1 MDTIHA
7 PFPYG
12 VQMTEPKNLGRRD
25 FVKWSAAGLIAGRVA
40 MPSLGVRRD
49 ERIRGANDRVVIALI
64 GAGRQGQGN
73 LNNAIKQ
80 PDTVV
85 GAVCDVYEPNLAKGL
100 EAAPGAKSYRDFRH
114 VLENKDIDAVIIAT
128 PDHWHPIQT
137 ILACEAGKDVYVEKP
152 ISVTVSEGR
161 AMVDAARR
169 HSRIVQTGTQQRS
182 GKHFQQAAQLVKA
195 GTIGKVMQ
203 VRTWN
208 FGNESPAGIGNPP
221 DSAPPKELDWDMW
234 LGPAPLRPFNANRFG
249 VFPDRWSSFRWFWDY
264 AGGMMTDWGVHWLDI
279 VQLVMGVDAPQF
291 VSASGGKFVLDDN
304 RETPDTIL
312 ATFQYPG
319 FICTYENRVANAAPI
334 SGKTNGMFFHGT
346 EGTLFVDRQ
355 GLEVIPEKRKAGEST
370 VDRTR
375 GFTVENS
382 NQHHL
387 DHMKDFIE
395 CVRSRK
401 TPIADIETGHR
412 STTTA
417 LLGNIA
423 YRTGSRI
430 EWDGARER
438 IVGDAKASAYLSREY
453 RSPWKL

>member
-1 MDTIHA
+1 
-7 PFPYG
+7 
-12 VQMTEPKNLGRRD
+12 MTEPKNLGRRE
-25 FVKWSAAGLIAGRVA
+25 FVKWSAAGVIAGRVV
-40 MPSLGVRRD
+40 MQPLGIRRD
-49 ERIRGANDRVVIALI
+49 DRIRGANDRVVVALI
-64 GAGRQGQGN
+64 GAGRQGQSD
-73 LNNAIKQ
+73 LANAVKQ
-80 PDTVV
+80 PDTEV
-85 GAVCDVYEPNLAKGL
+85 ALVCDVYEPNLAKGL
-100 EAAPGAKSYRDFRH
+100 DVAPGSKPEHDFRR
-114 VLENKDIDAVIIAT
+114 VLDNKDIDAVIIAT

-152 ISVTVSEGR
+152 ISVSVTEGR
-161 AMVDAARR
+161 AMVSAARR
-169 HSRIVQTGTQQRS
+169 HNRIVQAGTQQRS
-182 GKHFQQAAQLVKA
+182 GKHFQQAAELVKGGA
-195 GTIGKVMQ
+195 IGKVTQ

-208 FGNESPAGIGNPP
+208 FGNESPDGIGNPP
-221 DSAPPKELDWDMW
+221 DGAPPKELDWDMW
-234 LGPAPLRPFNANRFG
+234 LGPAPKRPFNPNRFG

-279 VQLVMGVDAPQF
+279 VQLVMGVDAPQY
-291 VSASGGKFVLDDN
+291 VSASGGKFVLQDN

-319 FICTYENRVANAAPI
+319 FICTYENRVTNAAPI
-334 SGKTNGMFFHGT
+334 SGKSNGMLFHGT

-355 GLEVIPEKRKAGEST
+355 GLEVMPEKRKSGDST

-382 NQHHL
+382 NQHHF

-401 TPIADIETGHR
+401 TPVADIEIGHR

-423 YRTGSRI
+423 YRTGRRL

-438 IVGDAKASAYLSREY
+438 IVGDGKASEYLSRDY
-453 RSPWKL
+453 RRPWKL

>member
-1 MDTIHA
+1 
-7 PFPYG
+7 
-12 VQMTEPKNLGRRD
+12 MTEPKNLGRRE
-25 FVKWSAAGLIAGRVA
+25 FVKWSAAGVIVGRAA
-40 MPSLGVRRD
+40 MQPFGMRRD
-49 ERIRGANDRVVIALI
+49 DRIRGANDRVVVGLI
-64 GAGRQGQGN
+64 GAGRQGQGD
-73 LNNAIKQ
+73 LGNAVKQ
-80 PDTVV
+80 PDTAV
-85 GAVCDVYEPNLAKGL
+85 GAVCDVYAPNLAKGL
-100 EAAPGAKSYRDFRH
+100 EVAPGAKSYGDFRR

-128 PDHWHPIQT
+128 PDHWHPVQT

-152 ISVTVSEGR
+152 ISVTVTEGR

-169 HSRIVQTGTQQRS
+169 YNRIVQTGTQQRS
-182 GKHFQQAAQLVKA
+182 GKHFQHAAEFVKS
-195 GTIGKVMQ
+195 GRIGKVTQ

-208 FGNESPAGIGNPP
+208 FGNESPTGIGNPP
-221 DSAPPKELDWDMW
+221 DSAPPKDLDWDMW
-234 LGPAPLRPFNANRFG
+234 LGPAPKRPFNANRFG

-279 VQLVMGVDAPQF
+279 VQLVMGVDAPRF
-291 VSASGGKFVLDDN
+291 VSASGGKFVLEDN

-312 ATFQYPG
+312 ATFQYPT
-319 FICTYENRVANAAPI
+319 FICTYENRVTNAAPLG
-334 SGKTNGMFFHGT
+334 GKSNGMTFHGT

-355 GLEVIPEKRKAGEST
+355 GLEIIPETRKSGEMS
-370 VDRTR
+370 VDRTQA
-375 GFTVENS
+375 FKVDNS

-423 YRTGSRI
+423 YRTGHRI

-438 IVGDAKASAYLSREY
+438 IVGDAKASAYLSRDY
-453 RSPWKL
+453 RRPWKL